1 MGYRICQDCK
11 QCEYIYHLGKSHRS
25 MGADGGTLIKRHE
38 IAPENTEKQQQSR
51 TVEDCANQ
59 WTHCALSGEKLH
71 DPVVSD
77 ARGNIYNKTSILKY
91 LLGESS
97 HDLPP
102 NSEIKQLRDL
112 VELHRE
118 IESGKWVEPMTG
130 KDIEREGSSV
140 EFAYLAE
147 CGHIS
152 TWEILRSSSSCPTC
166 ATSYTTPIVLN
177 PRRAE
182 ATTHNSE
189 RIKELK
195 EQNLSHSL
203 RPTKRQASRKRRA
216 ASSPEPESAKLQKS

>member
-1 MGYRICQDCK
+1 
-11 QCEYIYHLGKSHRS
+11 
-25 MGADGGTLIKRHE
+25 MGADGGTIIKRHE
-38 IAPENTEKQQQSR
+38 IAPENNEKRQESAL
-51 TVEDCANQ
+51 VADSLNK
-59 WTHCALSGEKLH
+59 WTHCALSGEKLN

-97 HDLPP
+97 HKLPT
-102 NSEIKQLRDL
+102 NSEIKQLRDV

-118 IESGKWVEPMTG
+118 IESGKWIEPITE
-130 KDIEREGSSV
+130 KDIEREGTSV

-152 TWEILRSSSSCPTC
+152 TWEILKKSSSCPTC
-166 ATSYTTPIVLN
+166 ATSYTTAVVLN

-189 RIKELK
+189 RIKELQ
-195 EQNLSHSL
+195 EQDLSHSL
-203 RPTKRQASRKRRA
+203 RPTKRQISRKRRA
-216 ASSPEPESAKLQKS
+216 AGSPEAAKLQRT